1 MKNDVQFVSSAL
13 LNEVGVAHGWFM
25 RYGGVS
31 KVLFESLNGKKG
43 SGDLDHNVDENRTR
57 ALKVLLPGLDSG
69 SKPKLAHIIHEF
81 KTNILHATTEGE
93 FEGFDAVHTT
103 NQDLVLS
110 QTTADCAS
118 IILADKN
125 SRIVATIHGSW
136 HTISGGIIK
145 KVINEVDTASG
156 ARELIAGLGPMICRD
171 CFEFGE
177 EAKDIFD
184 SSYLSKKGDKYL
196 VDLKQMVIDQ
206 LRQSGVSRID
216 DVNICT
222 KEDSRF
228 FSHRREGAHSG
239 RMITLA
245 SLTDVVS

>member
-1 MKNDVQFVSSAL
+1 MADVQLVTSQQLSDL
-13 LNEVGVAHGWFM
+13 GVKHGWFM
-25 RYGGVS
+25 RFGGLS
-31 KVLFESLNGKKG
+31 TGLFESLNGKKG
-43 SGDLDHNVDENRTR
+43 SGDSDRHVDENRRR
-57 ALKVLLPGLDSG
+57 ALKVLFPGLDSG
-69 SKPKLAHIIHEF
+69 SKPNLTHIIHEF
-81 KTNILHATTEGE
+81 KTNILPATTEGE

-103 NQDLVLS
+103 DQDLVLS

-125 SRIVATIHGSW
+125 SQIVATIHGSW
-136 HTISGGIIK
+136 HTISKGIIK
-145 KVINEVDTASG
+145 KVINEIDSVAGTG
-156 ARELIAGLGPMICRD
+156 ELIAGLGPMICRD

-177 EAKDIFD
+177 EAKDIFH
-184 SSYLSKKGDKYL
+184 SEYLAKKGDKYL

-206 LRQSGVSRID
+206 LSQSGVSRID

-228 FSHRREGAHSG
+228 FSHRRDGAHSG